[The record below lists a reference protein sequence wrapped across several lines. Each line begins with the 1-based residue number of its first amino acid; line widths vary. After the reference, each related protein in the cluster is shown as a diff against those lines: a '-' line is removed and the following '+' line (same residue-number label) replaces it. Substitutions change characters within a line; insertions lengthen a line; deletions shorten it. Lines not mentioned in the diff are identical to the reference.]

1 MGVFP
6 IEDGEFSGTGPL
18 ADWDRIRFRE
28 FSRGSVGVNLLQFME
43 SRMSLTQ
50 HVRHLGRN
58 NVSGRAAVIE
68 AHARSRL
75 RESVYPRIRQVR
87 CEYRDGVLTLRGQVP
102 SFFQKQIAQTLL
114 RGLQHKVHINN
125 RLVVSS

>member
-1 MGVFP
+1 VRLLVVH
-6 IEDGEFSGTGPL
+6 PL
-18 ADWDRIRFRE
+18 LFK
-28 FSRGSVGVNLLQFME
+28 E

-50 HVRHLGRN
+50 HVRRLARN

-75 RESVYPRIRQVR
+75 RESVYPPIRHVT
-87 CEYRDGVLTLRGQVP
+87 CEYRDGVLTLRGHVP